1 MALAEL
7 RFWSSDEYKKYT
19 EAYCAFM
26 DAAME
31 LQDELK
37 KLEPVVN
44 TVLSKLDEDDADGLA
59 LCTVADNAYDLSW
72 RIADRALELW
82 LAIG

>member
-1 MALAEL
+1 MSLAEL

-26 DAAME
+26 DKAAE
-31 LQDELK
+31 LQDELE
-37 KLEPVVN
+37 KLEPIVN
-44 TVLSKLDEDDADGLA
+44 TILSKLDEDDADGLA
-59 LCTVADNAYDLSW
+59 LSSVADNCSNLSW
-72 RIADRALELW
+72 EVTDCALELS